1 MMAVANEVKERV
13 EPDEEV
19 IEVVEEEKIKEL

>member
-1 MMAVANEVKERV
+1 MAVANEVKERV